1 MIRWEMKLNK
11 NLYEQF
17 RNLRRSGVHEDRA
30 FEKVIES
37 LLLTNDNLQK
47 ELLDIES
54 VIGERL
60 KVMDVIDE

>member
-1 MIRWEMKLNK
+1 MQMNK

-17 RNLRRSGVHEDRA
+17 RRLRRSGVHEDRA

-37 LLLTNDNLQK
+37 LMQVNDNLQK

-60 KVMDVIDE
+60 KVMEVIDE